1 MAHIMHKI
9 IFLFLF
15 LCIHFG
21 FSQSYM
27 GYAMD
32 NFSGLHNTIHNPANL
47 ADSRTKWEFNLFSV
61 SGTLAT
67 DYTNLT
73 LGNISNLLG
82 DSGFDGLERFAS
94 DQNNI
99 LLDAD
104 IVGPSLQ
111 FSLNEKSGIAL
122 VTRVRAISN
131 FNNVNGA
138 LFESIYDGFPTS
150 DFAFEQNNL
159 DFATHAWGEVGLSYG
174 RVFINNSNHVFKGGL
189 TLKYLL
195 GGGAVQGGSNALSGN
210 FDNTTGQVRLDG
222 DISYAL
228 TIDDGTNSNDY
239 FEELAPGFGADI
251 GFVYEFRNTKT
262 IAPSNNNNPSAFN
275 QYKLK
280 VGLSI
285 LDLGSINYTATEI
298 TDYTINANVNAQE
311 LEADFIGV
319 IEDSAT
325 ATTMQQDVKWSLPTT
340 LQLNLDYSFTS
351 KLYVNLNVGQ
361 GLVNKNEF
369 FNNNRLNLIT
379 LTPRFESRVFG
390 AYLPISHSRLSNT
403 AIGLGFRLGPLTLG
417 SSSVLSNLMGSKSQL
432 AHLFLGLK
440 IPVNHKRSL

>member
-1 MAHIMHKI
+1 MKKTAALI
-9 IFLFLF
+9 LFF
-15 LCIHFG
+15 CVNFG

-27 GYAMD
+27 GYTMD
-32 NFSGLHNTIHNPANL
+32 NFSGIHNTIHNPANL
-47 ADSRTKWEFNLFSV
+47 ADSRTKWEFNLFSA
-61 SGTLAT
+61 SGTLST

-94 DQNNI
+94 DQNNF

-104 IVGPSLQ
+104 VVGPSLQ
-111 FSLNEKSGIAL
+111 FSLNEKSGLAL

-150 DFAFEQNNL
+150 SFAFEQNNL

-174 RVFINNSNHVFKGGL
+174 RVFLANPNHVFKGGI

-195 GGGAVQGGSNALSGN
+195 GGGAVQGGSNTLTGN
-210 FDNTTGQVRLDG
+210 FNDATGQVRLDG

-228 TIDDGTNSNDY
+228 TIDDGTTSIDY

-251 GFVYEFRNTKT
+251 GFVYEFRNAKS
-262 IAPSNNNNPSAFN
+262 IAPSNNNNPRAFN

-285 LDLGSINYTATEI
+285 LDLGSINYTGTEV
-298 TDYTINANVNAQE
+298 TEYTINANVNAQE
-311 LEADFIGV
+311 LENDFIDI
-319 IEDSAT
+319 IEDNAT
-325 ATTMQQDVKWSLPTT
+325 ATSTLQDVKWSLPTT
-340 LQLNLDYSFTS
+340 LQLNLDYSVTP
-351 KLYVNLNVGQ
+351 KLYINLNVGQ
-361 GLVNKNEF
+361 GMVNKNEF

-390 AYLPISHSRLSNT
+390 AYLPISHSSLSNT
-403 AIGLGFRLGPLTLG
+403 AIGLGLRLGPLTLG
-417 SSSVLSNLMGSKSQL
+417 SSSVVSNLMGSKSQL

-440 IPVNHKRSL
+440 IPVYHKRSL